1 MIMSLEE
8 KKQEV
13 IEDFSVYDEWL
24 DKYEY
29 LIELGKTLEAYPEEE
44 KTEDKLIKG
53 CQSRVWLDYEL
64 KDGKL
69 YFRADS
75 DAIITKGIISLLLS
89 VYSGRTPSEIAADD
103 FDFVEKIGLK
113 ENLSPTRANGLVSM
127 IDTIKWI
134 ANDAAAKEQM
144 AGQAG
149 HDENTQAGHDEN
161 TQAGH
166 DENTQAGHD
175 GAVIP
180 GSTGNPSKDVLSAED
195 VAALQPLYADVI
207 LALKQVYDPEIPVN
221 IYDLGLI
228 YELNIDKDRK
238 VSIVM
243 TFTAPNCP
251 MADEVMHEV
260 EDCVKRVPGVT
271 GCSIELTF
279 EPVWDRSMLSEEAR
293 VDLGLD
299 YEEDDYGK
307 LS

>member
-1 MIMSLEE
+1 MTLEE
-8 KKQEV
+8 KKQAV
-13 IEDFSVYDEWL
+13 IEEFSMYDEWL

-29 LIELGKTLEAYPEEE
+29 LIELGKALEAYPEEQ
-44 KTEDKLIKG
+44 KTEEKLIKG

-75 DAIITKGIISLLLS
+75 DAIITKGIISLLIS
-89 VYSGRTPSEIAADD
+89 VYSGRTPQEIANDD
-103 FDFVEKIGLK
+103 FGFVDQIGLR

-127 IDTIKWI
+127 IETIKG
-134 ANDAAAKEQM
+134 AAKEM
-144 AGQAG
+144 AEKEEIAGQAG
-149 HDENTQAGHDEN
+149 NDDKTQAGND
-161 TQAGH
+161 
-166 DENTQAGHD
+166 
-175 GAVIP
+175 
-180 GSTGNPSKDVLSAED
+180 DVLTAED

-260 EDCVKRVPGVT
+260 EDSVKRVPGVT